1 MPNTDSTA
9 ATETGLLISGL
20 KQELSQKK
28 ELIIKAKITPKSGR
42 REIAGA
48 LADGTIKI
56 KLKSAPEQGK
66 ANEELIE
73 LLAEVLQIPKRNM
86 AIIHGHTSPLKKILI
101 TL

>member
-1 MPNTDSTA
+1 MHN
-9 ATETGLLISGL
+9 LIGTL
-20 KQELSQKK
+20 KQELLQKK
-28 ELIIKAKITPKSGR
+28 ELVIKAKITPKSGR
-42 REIAGA
+42 CEIAGA

-73 LLAEVLQIPKRNM
+73 LLAEELGIPKRNM
-86 AIIHGHTSPLKKILI
+86 AIISGHTSPVKKILI